1 MNFYR
6 LELSY
11 QGHPTTFFCKICWK
25 EEISPR
31 NLSNMGRASLL
42 KIVER
47 AYENRNRGDVLS
59 ASEYW
64 EFFFFSLTY
73 LRFSEVDFS
82 KFYYQDK
89 TVIVKKGFLKISV

>member
-1 MNFYR
+1 M
-6 LELSY
+6 
-11 QGHPTTFFCKICWK
+11 
-25 EEISPR
+25 PR
-31 NLSNMGRASLL
+31 NLSNLGRASLL

-59 ASEYW
+59 ASDYW
-64 EFFFFSLTY
+64 EFFFFFSLNY

-89 TVIVKKGFLKISV
+89 TVIFRKGFLKIPV

>member
-1 MNFYR
+1 M
-6 LELSY
+6 
-11 QGHPTTFFCKICWK
+11 
-25 EEISPR
+25 PR
-31 NLSNMGRASLL
+31 NLSNLGKASLL

-64 EFFFFSLTY
+64 DFVFLLTY
-73 LRFSEVDFS
+73 LRFLEVDFS

-89 TVIVKKGFLKISV
+89 TVIVKKSFFKISV

>member
-1 MNFYR
+1 M
-6 LELSY
+6 
-11 QGHPTTFFCKICWK
+11 
-25 EEISPR
+25 PR
-31 NLSNMGRASLL
+31 NLSNLGRASLL

-64 EFFFFSLTY
+64 DFFFFFSLTY

-89 TVIVKKGFLKISV
+89 TVIVKKGFLKNLYKENVH

>member
-1 MNFYR
+1 M
-6 LELSY
+6 
-11 QGHPTTFFCKICWK
+11 
-25 EEISPR
+25 PR
-31 NLSNMGRASLL
+31 NLSNLGKASLL

-64 EFFFFSLTY
+64 DFVFLLTY
-73 LRFSEVDFS
+73 LRFLEVDFS

-89 TVIVKKGFLKISV
+89 TVIVKKSFLKISV

>member
-25 EEISPR
+25 AEILPR
-31 NLSNMGRASLL
+31 NLSNLGRASLL

-59 ASEYW
+59 VSEYW
-64 EFFFFSLTY
+64 EFFFFFTNLSTI
-73 LRFSEVDFS
+73 F
-82 KFYYQDK
+82 
-89 TVIVKKGFLKISV
+89 GG